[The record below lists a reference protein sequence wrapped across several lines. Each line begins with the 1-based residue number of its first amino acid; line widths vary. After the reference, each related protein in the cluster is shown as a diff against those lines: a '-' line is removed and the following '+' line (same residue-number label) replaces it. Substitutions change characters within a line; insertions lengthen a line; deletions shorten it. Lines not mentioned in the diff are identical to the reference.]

1 MGSGGYIPGIL
12 RLRERPWETSRG
24 YRSVLLLFSFLPPE
38 LCILLASE
46 VCVHCCAKRTWYTVR
61 SSSAQSLGNIRGP
74 GSSFFP
80 SLLVVQ
86 PEAPPDSDLSGS
98 ASICD
103 KRNRGIRDRHKL
115 VGFASAVRDPPLWLD
130 DRPNQRRRLR
140 ATQGTHIIPP
150 VALFAGPNSFEP
162 LTVAGGDAL
171 PSREV
176 EHIVELCPE
185 RLVIRK
191 L

>member
-115 VGFASAVRDPPLWLD
+115 VGFASAVRDPHFGLMIGPINVEGCEQRKARTSSRPWLFSLD
-130 DRPNQRRRLR
+130 P
-140 ATQGTHIIPP
+140 I
-150 VALFAGPNSFEP
+150 ALSP
-162 LTVAGGDAL
+162 
-171 PSREV
+171 
-176 EHIVELCPE
+176 
-185 RLVIRK
+185 
-191 L
+191 